1 MHTRRRV
8 GTGAL
13 FAAASAAVPR
23 VAARAQA
30 AWPGERPIE
39 VVVPYPPG
47 GGVDTTTRLVLRFAP
62 NHLPGARF
70 VVVNRPGAGGQLG
83 FEAAFNVAADGWTLC
98 AVTAPAMLAMPI
110 ERTVRY
116 RPLDWTFFANV
127 VDDPNAFYVAAES
140 RLRSLA
146 DLVATAKARPG
157 GLSYGSTGVG
167 GDDHIA
173 MLAFEALSGIPPMV
187 HAPFAGN
194 APATQALLGGHLG
207 LLVGNIGENLA
218 LLREGRV
225 RCLAVAAPERLPQAA
240 EQPTFREQG
249 IDLVTGASRGLIGP
263 PGMPAAVRAR
273 LQAAFAATV
282 ADPDFVG
289 EAQRLGMPLRPLIGE
304 DYARMLT
311 TMEASLRELWQRRPW
326 REG

>member
-13 FAAASAAVPR
+13 LVAASAAMPR
-23 VAARAQA
+23 AAPQAQS
-30 AWPGERPIE
+30 AWPGERPVE
-39 VVVPYPPG
+39 VIVPYPPG
-47 GGVDTTTRLVLRFAP
+47 GGVDITTRLVLRFAP

-83 FEAAFNVAADGWTLC
+83 FEAAFNAAADGWTLC

-127 VDDPNAFYVAAES
+127 VDDPNAFYVAADS

-173 MLAFEALSGIPPMV
+173 MLAFEGLSGMPPLV

-194 APATQALLGGHLG
+194 APATQALLGGHLA

-225 RCLAVAAPERLPQAA
+225 RCLGVAAPERLPQAA

-263 PGMPAAVRAR
+263 PGMPAPIRAR

-282 ADPDFVG
+282 ADPDFVA
-289 EAQRLGMPLRPLIGE
+289 EAGRLGMPLRPLIGE
-304 DYARMLT
+304 DYGRMLAR
-311 TMEASLRELWQRRPW
+311 MEASLRELWQRRPW

>member
-62 NHLPGARF
+62 NHLPAARF

-83 FEAAFNVAADGWTLC
+83 FEAAFHAAADGWTLC

-140 RLRSLA
+140 RLRSVA
-146 DLVATAKARPG
+146 DLVAEAKARPG

-194 APATQALLGGHLG
+194 APATQALLGGHLA

>member
-1 MHTRRRV
+1 
-8 GTGAL
+8 
-13 FAAASAAVPR
+13 
-23 VAARAQA
+23 
-30 AWPGERPIE
+30 
-39 VVVPYPPG
+39 
-47 GGVDTTTRLVLRFAP
+47 
-62 NHLPGARF
+62 
-70 VVVNRPGAGGQLG
+70 
-83 FEAAFNVAADGWTLC
+83 
-98 AVTAPAMLAMPI
+98 MLAMPI

-127 VDDPNAFYVAAES
+127 VDDPNAFYVAAEL
-140 RLRSLA
+140 RLRSVA
-146 DLVATAKARPG
+146 DLVAEAKARPG

>member
-83 FEAAFNVAADGWTLC
+83 FEAAFHAAADGWTLC

-127 VDDPNAFYVAAES
+127 VDDPNAFYVAAEL

-146 DLVATAKARPG
+146 DLVAKAKARPG

-167 GDDHIA
+167 GDDHIE

-194 APATQALLGGHLG
+194 APATQALLGGHLA

-225 RCLAVAAPERLPQAA
+225 RCLAVAAPERLPQAS

>member
-47 GGVDTTTRLVLRFAP
+47 GGVATTTRLVLRFAP

-83 FEAAFNVAADGWTLC
+83 FEAAFHAAADGWTLC

-140 RLRSLA
+140 RLRSVA
-146 DLVATAKARPG
+146 DLVAEAKARPG

-282 ADPDFVG
+282 ADPDFVA
-289 EAQRLGMPLRPLIGE
+289 EAGRLGMPLRPFIGE
-304 DYARMLT
+304 DYGRMLAR
-311 TMEASLRELWQRRPW
+311 MEASLRELWQRRPW